1 MISDEAFS
9 NPANAKAIQEELN
22 NLKNISRNLPHDKL
36 LSQPVLRDSAAKL
49 QNHLGELAD
58 NFDVSRTYSRYL
70 LNSTLTACSTCHAQ
84 LPQQGHP
91 LFRFDADSLKG
102 SDFQRAE
109 FLYAIRQFPEAL
121 KLYEKVLKNPDMQN
135 QKMRALDR
143 GLAIHLLHE
152 HDPKK
157 AIAWVKSFPVRHDDE
172 RALSENYL
180 RYVNSLKEVK
190 IPKIDAATSAQIA
203 AFAEEMLNSPD
214 NIARRLLA
222 SGVLHDFIQHQNTTK
237 RKVNAE
243 IYYWAGVC
251 DRPLQSSF
259 VFSLVQDYFETC
271 IQAEPK
277 SVQAKKC
284 FEGLEEEVL
293 NSYSGSDGT
302 SLPADEADKLNK
314 WRHQAGLKPKKYK

>member
-1 MISDEAFS
+1 MTVEGDVAQFVR
-9 NPANAKAIQEELN
+9 PFV
-22 NLKNISRNLPHDKL
+22 L
-36 LSQPVLRDSAAKL
+36 LSADVRECHGIEVAF
-49 QNHLGELAD
+49 QNGCLGEK
-58 NFDVSRTYSRYL
+58 
-70 LNSTLTACSTCHAQ
+70 
-84 LPQQGHP
+84 
-91 LFRFDADSLKG
+91 RFEIL
-102 SDFQRAE
+102 
-109 FLYAIRQFPEAL
+109 
-121 KLYEKVLKNPDMQN
+121 VLHSV
-135 QKMRALDR
+135 
-143 GLAIHLLHE
+143 LAIHLLHE